1 MEILVG
7 LAVLW
12 AIFAGLGYYVAGQR
26 GRPEVEGVVLG
37 FLFGPL
43 GVLIVLLLP
52 AGEPEPRASTPR
64 PVRRASWDYEED
76 DVDEKTEQQACDFL
90 SGITPERP
98 QPKDAIDISAIA
110 RAVKRNGDPGGR

>member
-1 MEILVG
+1 VEILVG

-26 GRPEVEGVVLG
+26 GRPEVEVVVLG

-52 AGEPEPRASTPR
+52 TGQAGPR
-64 PVRRASWDYEED
+64 PASRPSGDRFAEDAEEQ
-76 DVDEKTEQQACDFL
+76 DERQACDFL
-90 SGITPERP
+90 TGITPERP
-98 QPKDAIDISAIA
+98 QPEDAIDMGAIA
-110 RAVKRNGDPGGR
+110 RAVNRNGVD